1 LSPQGQL
8 QEVFLDAGLEGLL
21 EFGLDLEEAIGGAQA
36 PDPLVRPAMVVVPGP
51 QPQPL
56 LRFLEGIELSP
67 DQKLLPHRGPEP
79 LDLAEG
85 HRMLRG

>member
-8 QEVFLDAGLEGLL
+8 QEVLLDAGLERLL
-21 EFGLDLEEAIGGAQA
+21 ELGVDLEEAVRRAQA
-36 PDPLVRPAMVVVPGP
+36 ADPLVGPAMVVILGP

-56 LRFLEGIELSP
+56 LRLLEGIELGP
-67 DQKLLPHRGPEP
+67 DQKLLPHRGPKP